1 MSLSASLYSS
11 GPDGSRITPA
21 VRWLL
26 ALNIGVYF
34 LQVALFGEQNVY
46 SVLALDA
53 RDFPDTWWTSVSYMF
68 VHANIWHVALNM
80 GTLWM
85 FGPREEEE
93 WSTRGFISFYLWCGL
108 GGALT
113 HLLLVAGSGLVGASA
128 AVSGVMLAYALRW
141 PDEEVYLFGMIPMKS
156 RWLVAWMVIINLAMG
171 IFSNGSG
178 IGWFSHLGGLGF
190 GWLYLRISSF
200 GGLDQVRRWVSP
212 IPDEG
217 DEPPRAVP
225 RVKPRTRARG
235 EAIDDVVAES
245 NAVTHRASAPA
256 APSDLRPRAEQIDS
270 VLDKISHTGI
280 ASLSVEERRL
290 LEEMSRRLRGKS

>member
-1 MSLSASLYSS
+1 MYTSASLY
-11 GPDGSRITPA
+11 GAGSTNSRVTPA

-34 LQVALFGEQNVY
+34 LQIALFGEENVFAA
-46 SVLALDA
+46 LALDA
-53 RDFPDTWWTSVSYMF
+53 RHFPETWWTAVSYMF
-68 VHANIWHVALNM
+68 VHANLWHLALNM
-80 GTLWM
+80 LTLWM
-85 FGPREEEE
+85 FGPRVEEE
-93 WSTRGFISFYLWCGL
+93 WSTRGLLSFYLWCGL

-113 HLLLVAGSGLVGASA
+113 HLLLVAGSGLIGASA
-128 AVSGVMLAYALRW
+128 AVSGLMLAYAVRW
-141 PDEEVYLFGMIPMKS
+141 PDEEVYLLGVIPMKS

-171 IFSNGSG
+171 ISSNGSG
-178 IGWFSHLGGLGF
+178 VGWFAHLGGLGF

-225 RVKPRTRARG
+225 RLKPRSRERH

-245 NAVTHRASAPA
+245 NAVTVRPA
-256 APSDLRPRAEQIDS
+256 NQIIAGEPKPRPEQIDH
-270 VLDKISHTGI
+270 VLDKISQHGI
-280 ASLSVEERRL
+280 ESLSPDERRL